1 MLYFMGMESV
11 CSLEEKYALEHL
23 LIIRE
28 SPKVIALTHT
38 HTHTHT
44 HTYRERDRE
53 TDRDREREKNADVLE

>member
-1 MLYFMGMESV
+1 MGMESV

-44 HTYRERDRE
+44 HIHTEREIERQTE
-53 TDRDREREKNADVLE
+53 TDREKKTQMF